1 MDLVS
6 LALLIFHLL
15 GLGIEIEGLILNGL
29 MNLEIGLSTVS
40 LPIEPTVL
48 RVSCLETPG
57 GWVQVIYFRWLEY
70 LVQ

>member
-15 GLGIEIEGLILNGL
+15 ELGIEIEGL
-29 MNLEIGLSTVS
+29 MNLKIGLSTVS